1 MIEHNNID
9 KTVETLNSLNYD
21 LFIEDGRDYV
31 SKGRIED
38 LNLLILSDKSEFGKS
53 HAGVRNSLWE
63 NGVLNCELL
72 DNYVIKYY
80 NPKGHNPDGNGFCEV
95 DYSQVKMLDDV
106 YNFFGIKRDLL

>member
-1 MIEHNNID
+1 MNEA
-9 KTVETLNSLNYD
+9 
-21 LFIEDGRDYV
+21 GRDYV

-63 NGVLNCELL
+63 NGVLNYLTGDGELL

-80 NPKGHNPDGNGFCEV
+80 NPKGPNPDGNGFCEV
-95 DYSQVKMLDDV
+95 DYSQVITLDDV
-106 YNFFGIKRDLL
+106 YNFFGIKRD

>member
-1 MIEHNNID
+1 MNEA
-9 KTVETLNSLNYD
+9 
-21 LFIEDGRDYV
+21 GRDYV

-63 NGVLNCELL
+63 NGVLNYLTGAGELP

-80 NPKGHNPDGNGFCEV
+80 NPKGPNPDGNGFCEV
-95 DYSQVKMLDDV
+95 DYSQVKTLDDV
-106 YNFFGIKRDLL
+106 YNFFGVERKKISCRSVLWI